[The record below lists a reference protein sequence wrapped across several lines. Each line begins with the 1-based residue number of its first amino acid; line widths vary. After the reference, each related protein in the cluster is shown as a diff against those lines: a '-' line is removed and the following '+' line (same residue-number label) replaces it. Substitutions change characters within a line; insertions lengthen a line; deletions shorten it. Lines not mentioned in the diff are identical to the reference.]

1 MPSVF
6 VLPFAAALVAG
17 GFAAAVLRQSLGEP
31 RPYHLVWA
39 AALGFFAVAAVAEGI
54 AGIWGW
60 SPAVYRVY
68 YLCGG
73 LLAVGWLGAGSLLLV
88 FPRRLGPVAAWVML
102 GLTIAS
108 AVATAVAPLDVAL
121 LREAEPGRG
130 TIGAPASV
138 LAPITNTLGLAALV
152 GVAAASGWGAWR
164 HGAPPSRI
172 LGVLAIGLGA
182 LVAGVVHGLLG
193 QVTGH
198 HELAPVGE
206 LVGVILMFTGYAIV
220 EARIRSAVPSHSAA

>member
-1 MPSVF
+1 VF

-17 GFAAAVLRQSLGEP
+17 GFAAGVLRQFLG
-31 RPYHLVWA
+31 RGRSYHLVWA
-39 AALGFFAVAAVAEGI
+39 GALGLFAVAALAEGI
-54 AGIWGW
+54 AGVWGW

-73 LLAVGWLGAGSLLLV
+73 LLAVGWLGAGSLLLL
-88 FPRRLGPVAAWVML
+88 FPDRLGPVGAWAML
-102 GLTIAS
+102 GLTIVS
-108 AVATAVAPLDVAL
+108 AVAVGLAPIDAAL
-121 LREAEPGRG
+121 LHEAEPGRG

-152 GVAAASGWGAWR
+152 GVAAASGWAAWR
-164 HGAPPSRI
+164 RHAPSSRI

-206 LVGVILMFTGYAIV
+206 LVGVTLMFAGYAIV
-220 EARIRSAVPSHSAA
+220 ETRLRSPLPSHSAA

>member
-1 MPSVF
+1 MPHVF

-17 GFAAAVLRQSLGEP
+17 GFAAGVLRHFRGRGRS
-31 RPYHLVWA
+31 YHLVWA
-39 AALGFFAVAAVAEGI
+39 GALGLFAVAALAEGI

-60 SPAVYRVY
+60 SPVVYRVY

-73 LLAVGWLGAGSLLLV
+73 LLSVGWLGVGSLLLV
-88 FPRRLGPVAAWVML
+88 FPRRLGPIAAWVML
-102 GLTIAS
+102 TLTLVS
-108 AVATAVAPLDVAL
+108 AVAVAL
-121 LREAEPGRG
+121 APIDAALLHEAEPGRG

-152 GVAAASGWGAWR
+152 GVALASGWGAWR
-164 HGAPPSRI
+164 HRAPGTRI

-206 LVGVILMFTGYAIV
+206 LVGVTLMFIGYAVV
-220 EARIRSAVPSHSAA
+220 EARLRSPVPSHSAA